1 MAYGFRA
8 YNNSGF
14 TQVDETTQG
23 YQVLATGIVGATN
36 ASTLGYVDIPASF
49 PDDVMVVAKPHDP
62 NPLYSAQLIAYF
74 YDVVAGNGTR
84 TRRAYMN
91 YLLGGAAYATGA
103 CDYAIIQRCSLFDDS
118 VISGQTPA
126 NYGFNVYRSDG
137 TLSFTTEKPTFR
149 VRAARHHEIT
159 ATSSGA
165 GYWYVPESPAD
176 LLDTYALAMNY
187 SRYKYS
193 VFGPPADRQY
203 SAESRVAIW
212 NYPTGQFGT
221 SILASGGDAG
231 STASLVE
238 KVWEGHRT
246 EMVGFVV

>member
-1 MAYGFRA
+1 M
-8 YNNSGF
+8 
-14 TQVDETTQG
+14 
-23 YQVLATGIVGATN
+23 
-36 ASTLGYVDIPASF
+36 
-49 PDDVMVVAKPHDP
+49 
-62 NPLYSAQLIAYF
+62 
-74 YDVVAGNGTR
+74 
-84 TRRAYMN
+84 
-91 YLLGGAAYATGA
+91 
-103 CDYAIIQRCSLFDDS
+103 
-118 VISGQTPA
+118 ISGQTPK
-126 NYGFNVYRSDG
+126 NYGLNVYRSDG

-187 SRYKYS
+187 RQYKYR
-193 VFGPPADRQY
+193 VFGPSVDRQY

-221 SILASGGDAG
+221 SILYSGGDAG
-231 STASLVE
+231 KTASLVE

>member
-23 YQVLATGIVGATN
+23 FQVLATGIVAATN
-36 ASTLGYVDIPASF
+36 AYTLGYVEIPASF
-49 PDDVMVVAKPHDP
+49 PDDIMVVAKPHDP
-62 NPLYSAQLIAYF
+62 NPLQAARLIAYF
-74 YDVVAGNGTR
+74 DGGSGTG

-91 YLLGGAAYATGA
+91 YVIGALATGA

-126 NYGFNVYRSDG
+126 NYGLNVYRSDG
-137 TLSFTTEKPTFR
+137 TLSFTTVKPTFR

-176 LLDTYALAMNY
+176 LFDTYALAMNY
-187 SRYKYS
+187 RQYKYR
-193 VFGPPADRQY
+193 VFGPAVDRQY

-212 NYPTGQFGT
+212 NYPAGQFGT
-221 SILASGGDAG
+221 SILYSGGAAG
-231 STASLVE
+231 KTASLVE

>member
-23 YQVLATGIVGATN
+23 FQVLATGIVAATD
-36 ASTLGYVDIPASF
+36 AYSLGYVEIPASF
-49 PDDVMVVAKPHDP
+49 PDDIMVVAKPHDP
-62 NPLYSAQLIAYF
+62 NPLQAARLIAYF
-74 YDVVAGNGTR
+74 YDEVGASGTR
-84 TRRAYMN
+84 FRRAYMN
-91 YLLGGAAYATGA
+91 YTIGALATGA

-118 VISGQTPA
+118 VISGQTPK
-126 NYGFNVYRSDG
+126 NYGLNVYRSDG

-176 LLDTYALAMNY
+176 LFDTYALAMNY
-187 SRYKYS
+187 RQYKYR
-193 VFGPPADRQY
+193 VFGPAVDRQY

-212 NYPTGQFGT
+212 NYPAGQFGT
-221 SILASGGDAG
+221 SILYSGGDAG
-231 STASLVE
+231 KTASLVE

>member
-1 MAYGFRA
+1 MAHGFRA

-23 YQVLATGIVGATN
+23 YQVLATGIVAATN

-49 PDDVMVVAKPHDP
+49 PDDIMVVAKPHNP
-62 NPLYSAQLIAYF
+62 NTSGIVRLIAYF
-74 YDVVAGNGTR
+74 YDVVGGNGVR
-84 TRRAYMN
+84 TRRAFMN
-91 YLLGGAAYATGA
+91 HIIGTLATGA

-118 VISGQTPA
+118 VISGQTPQ
-126 NYGFNVYRSDG
+126 NYGLNVYRSDG

-159 ATSSGA
+159 ATSVGA
-165 GYWYVPESPAD
+165 GYWYVPASSAD

-187 SRYKYS
+187 RQYKYR
-193 VFGPPADRQY
+193 VFGPDVDREY
-203 SAESRVAIW
+203 SAVSRVAMW
-212 NYPTGQFGT
+212 NYPLGKFGT
-221 SILASGGDAG
+221 TTLTSGGQSAWYVQP
-231 STASLVE
+231 VE

>member
-23 YQVLATGIVGATN
+23 FQVLATGIVAATD
-36 ASTLGYVDIPASF
+36 AYTLGYVEIPASF
-49 PDDVMVVAKPHDP
+49 PDDIMVVAKPYNP
-62 NPLYSAQLIAYF
+62 NPLQSAQLIAYF
-74 YDVVAGNGTR
+74 YDVVGGNGTR

-91 YLLGGAAYATGA
+91 YIPAGGAFANGA

-118 VISGQTPA
+118 VISGQTPK
-126 NYGFNVYRSDG
+126 NYGLNVYRSDG

-187 SRYKYS
+187 SRYKYR
-193 VFGPPADRQY
+193 VFGPSVDRQY
-203 SAESRVAIW
+203 SAESRVAFW

-238 KVWEGHRT
+238 KVWQGHRT